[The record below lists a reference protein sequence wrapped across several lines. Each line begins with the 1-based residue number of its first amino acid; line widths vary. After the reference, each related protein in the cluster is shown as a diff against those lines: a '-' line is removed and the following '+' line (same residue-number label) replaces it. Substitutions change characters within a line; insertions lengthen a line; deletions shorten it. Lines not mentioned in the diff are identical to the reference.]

1 MPDNNPVTKAPQVTV
16 TTIEDGNREGTSSVT
31 VSGIGQYPTTLGNV
45 FNSLLEGVAVGGTYT
60 FHLERG
66 NRKQNYVGKEGDQ
79 DWMYFQNLRRVGNDS
94 NGSAPAP
101 APTQAQPTQDNVV
114 YGTPQHDQ
122 YYMRDARIMYQNM
135 FGNISTLASRY
146 EWDGAM
152 TLDEI
157 ADQVAKSAD
166 RMFNLKYKPILDG
179 QLPLEPEPEPEEDDP
194 F

>member
-1 MPDNNPVTKAPQVTV
+1 MPDNNPVTKAHQVTV
-16 TTIEDGNREGTSSVT
+16 TAIEDGSREGTSSVT

-101 APTQAQPTQDNVV
+101 APTQSQPTQDNVV
-114 YGTPQHDQ
+114 YGTPQPDQ

-135 FGNISTLASRY
+135 FGNISTLASSY
-146 EWDGAM
+146 EWDGAL

-157 ADQVAKSAD
+157 ADKVAQTTD

-179 QLPLEPEPEPEEDDP
+179 QLPPEPEPEEDDP

>member
-1 MPDNNPVTKAPQVTV
+1 MPDNNPVTKAHQVSV
-16 TTIEDGNREGTSSVT
+16 TSIETGNREGTSTVT
-31 VSGIGQYPTTLGNV
+31 VNGLGQFPTKLSNV
-45 FNSLLEGVAVGGTYT
+45 YDSLLEGVTVGGTYT

-66 NRKQNYVGKEGDQ
+66 SRKQNYEGKEGDQ
-79 DWMYFQNLRRVGNDS
+79 DWMYFQNVRRVEGA
-94 NGSAPAP
+94 NGASAPAT
-101 APTQAQPTQDNVV
+101 TQAQPAQDNVV
-114 YGTPQHDQ
+114 YGAPQHDQ

-157 ADQVAKSAD
+157 VDQVAKSAD

-179 QLPLEPEPEPEEDDP
+179 QLPLEPEPEPGEDDP